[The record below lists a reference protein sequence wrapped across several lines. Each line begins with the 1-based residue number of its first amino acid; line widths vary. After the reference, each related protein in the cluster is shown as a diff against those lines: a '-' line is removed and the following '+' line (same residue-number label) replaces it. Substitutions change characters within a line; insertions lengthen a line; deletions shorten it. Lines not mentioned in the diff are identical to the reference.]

1 MRRYGIAAA
10 LLLAMLLFVGN
21 FHVFTGSSGISI
33 VPRVTFS
40 VSEFVV
46 NEDALLQMPPLVV
59 ATKYPLAAM
68 AWRAHAARD
77 IDAARKIS
85 NQ

>member
-1 MRRYGIAAA
+1 MRKYWPLAVVFAA
-10 LLLAMLLFVGN
+10 LLLFVGN
-21 FHVFTGSSGISI
+21 FHVFTGSNGVSI

-59 ATKYPLAAM
+59 AAQYPLAAM

-77 IDAARKIS
+77 IEAARKIS
-85 NQ
+85 HQ